1 MIVADLMFSQ
11 EGAPHA
17 HQSVLEISNNIEI
30 RRSSLG
36 RIVNDHFRATNP
48 KENCV
53 LICVA
58 GILHRGG
65 KLSMR
70 IEAIRFST

>member
-1 MIVADLMFSQ
+1 MFSQ

-36 RIVNDHFRATNP
+36 RIVNDHFRATHA
-48 KENCV
+48 KENSV
-53 LICVA
+53 PICVA
-58 GILHRGG
+58 RILHRGG
-65 KLSMR
+65 KLTMR
-70 IEAIRFST
+70 TEAVGFST